1 MLHSFI
7 LEDKA
12 VSVKVICTDRM
23 AVNINSLLVSLTCKI
38 YSFSNTTTISQRT
51 PELLPHWRVSVNIYA
66 TMRDTA
72 EDGRVRLLSIITIT
86 IIITTP
92 ASYHNKIMHW
102 SASVPQ
108 DHSLTSSSILI
119 IITGPFIDQQQQQ
132 HPYHHHR
139 TIHWPSSSSSLSSH
153 HHHHQHH
160 IITRP
165 CTDQHQYHR
174 TIYWPAAASLPSSQD
189 HSLASTQTLC

>member
-102 SASVPQ
+102 SAPVPQ
-108 DHSLTSSSILI
+108 DHSLTSSSSSILI
-119 IITGPFIDQQQQQ
+119 IITGPFTDHQ
-132 HPYHHHR
+132 
-139 TIHWPSSSSSLSSH
+139 H
-153 HHHHQHH
+153 HHHCHLITTTTS
-160 IITRP
+160 II
-165 CTDQHQYHR
+165 
-174 TIYWPAAASLPSSQD
+174 S
-189 HSLASTQTLC
+189 